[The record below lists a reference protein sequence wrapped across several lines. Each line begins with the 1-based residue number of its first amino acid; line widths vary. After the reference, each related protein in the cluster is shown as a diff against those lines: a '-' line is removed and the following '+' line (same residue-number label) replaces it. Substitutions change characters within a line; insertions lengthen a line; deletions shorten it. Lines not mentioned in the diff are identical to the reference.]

1 MRISEILCIPVYI
14 SCILASIE
22 HLCLITIRQM
32 TLNASTNL
40 YLQGKLVEDASN
52 INQAVKCSLAN
63 AQKYEGQ
70 VAEWLVIE
78 IMIFLYFTVTMLI
91 IMAKSRFISVGTDNT
106 TQFEPLYMSYMVK
119 RIVSYI
125 DLSAADSEQVFV
137 EKEKMISV

>member
-1 MRISEILCIPVYI
+1 MMRISEILCIPVYI

-40 YLQGKLVEDASN
+40 YLQGKLVEDST
-52 INQAVKCSLAN
+52 QQVVKCSLQN
-63 AQKYEGQ
+63 ALKYEGQ

-78 IMIFLYFTVTMLI
+78 IMIFTYFTVTMLI

-106 TQFEPLYMSYMVK
+106 SQFEPLYMSYMVK

-125 DLSAADSEQVFV
+125 DLSQADSE
-137 EKEKMISV
+137 

>member
-22 HLCLITIRQM
+22 HLCLITIRNM
-32 TLNASTNL
+32 TLDASTNL
-40 YLQGKLVEDASN
+40 YLQGKIVEDAGTN
-52 INQAVKCSLAN
+52 PIQHVKCSLAN

-106 TQFEPLYMSYMVK
+106 T
-119 RIVSYI
+119 
-125 DLSAADSEQVFV
+125 
-137 EKEKMISV
+137 